1 MPLYSAI
8 KKCAYQ
14 QFESKDAFSLHMVK
28 DTADL
33 LYAIACLLQRSVVKY
48 VTCVIRRDFGMLLA
62 KNCQKAKSH
71 THKEFAPV
79 HGSSAHH
86 SIIAIV
92 TCVQKVII

>member
-14 QFESKDAFSLHMVK
+14 QFESKDVFSLHMVK

-48 VTCVIRRDFGMLLA
+48 VTALSEETSACSLRRIAKKRRAIPIRSLRQSMVALR
-62 KNCQKAKSH
+62 
-71 THKEFAPV
+71 
-79 HGSSAHH
+79 
-86 SIIAIV
+86 IIR
-92 TCVQKVII
+92 

>member
-1 MPLYSAI
+1 MPSYSAI

-48 VTCVIRRDFGMLLA
+48 VTALSEETSACSLEELP
-62 KNCQKAKSH
+62 KS
-71 THKEFAPV
+71 EEPYP
-79 HGSSAHH
+79 
-86 SIIAIV
+86 
-92 TCVQKVII
+92 

>member
-1 MPLYSAI
+1 MPSYSAI

-14 QFESKDAFSLHMVK
+14 QFEFKDAFSLHMVK

-48 VTCVIRRDFGMLLA
+48 ITALSEETSACSLRRIA
-62 KNCQKAKSH
+62 KKP

-92 TCVQKVII
+92 TCVLKVII